1 MNANVELQGPEAVK
15 AAVMAGMGISFASAQ
30 TFQVELAAG
39 RVAVLDVEGMP
50 KLLDWCVL
58 TRRDTPLS
66 AAQRLLRGFVLEQGA
81 GFAAC
86 SVGEDCQ

>member
-1 MNANVELQGPEAVK
+1 M
-15 AAVMAGMGISFASAQ
+15 SAQ

-39 RVAVLDVEGMP
+39 RVAVLDVEGMH
-50 KLLDWCVL
+50 KMLDWCVL
-58 TRRDTPLS
+58 THRDTPLS

-86 SVGEDCQ
+86 RVG